1 MSECKEINTWLTG
14 IDAKPRTEVLYK
26 KTIMDFC
33 RFLEQ
38 PTDKLIKGYI
48 SEIKEGLLMP
58 ERSIFHDVPRYLESL
73 KKRNL
78 SPMTIHTYKSAVK
91 SFFKYYYIE
100 FPNIKNGKVKPLE
113 ANANRF
119 LTKDQVKHVLD
130 YTVNIRNKAMI
141 MAMSTSGMAANEII
155 NLKVGQISFDK
166 DSIGTIKLRREKV
179 QFDYFTFISPEAVK
193 LLKEY
198 WKERERRLD
207 KKLSKT
213 DYCFT
218 TRYENNMNIQV
229 FMNTFQDIA
238 RRAGY
243 EKGTKKRY
251 CDIRSHAFRKFFS
264 NSMQQAGMIKDDV
277 DSLLGHVPDGTDQA
291 YFSTDIEKL
300 KKKYIKHLSSITLK
314 EEIVIRSLST
324 EDAEKLS
331 QQEKIIQN
339 QGKELEDLKKTFKL
353 FLENKYKIEAG
364 NDMHLQR
371 RPEEFTA
378 EPIRPNVK
386 PTTNKSVDDIKEI
399 SKNFKVPTTPE
410 QQA

>member
-1 MSECKEINTWLTG
+1 MSECLEINTWLTG
-14 IDAKPRTEVLYK
+14 IDAKPKTAVLYK
-26 KTIMDFC
+26 KTIGGFC
-33 RFLEQ
+33 EFLEQ
-38 PTDKLIKGYI
+38 PTEKIIKSYI

-58 ERSIFHDVPRYLESL
+58 ERSIFHDVPRYLDSL

-78 SPMTIHTYKSAVK
+78 SPKTIHTYKAAVK

-130 YTVNIRNKAMI
+130 YTVHIRNKAI
-141 MAMSTSGMAANEII
+141 ILVMATSGMAANEII

-166 DSIGTIKLRREKV
+166 DDIGTIRLRREKV
-179 QFDYFTFISPEAVK
+179 QYDYFTFLSPEAVK

-218 TRYENNMNIQV
+218 TRYENGMNIQV

-264 NSMQQAGMIKDDV
+264 NSMQQAGMPRDDV

-291 YFSTDIEKL
+291 YFGNDIDIL
-300 KKKYIKHLSSITLK
+300 KEKYIKHLPAITLA
-314 EEIVIRSLST
+314 ETIEINTV
-324 EDAEKLS
+324 DAEQFEAQAAELAELRAAQKKS
-331 QQEKIIQN
+331 EEREKERDAQMAEMQEF
-339 QGKELEDLKKTFKL
+339 KESL
-353 FLENKYKIEAG
+353 IEAK
-364 NDMHLQR
+364 
-371 RPEEFTA
+371 
-378 EPIRPNVK
+378 VK
-386 PTTNKSVDDIKEI
+386 EMLE
-399 SKNFKVPTTPE
+399 KVT
-410 QQA
+410 